1 MAMTAV
7 RRKELV
13 AAQRGANEP
22 SLRIMEYQLDLMR
35 ALNYY
40 NVQHDDKEKKK
51 WFIGYIAKSDKKF
64 AVALTKLD
72 EVLFRHAGILARLVQ
87 NDNILEEKEALYLE
101 CKISELRIL
110 TDVKVVPL
118 AVLTNVIP
126 LPSIQDRIE
135 SAAHKHAAEFDAAID
150 GYIMTRSRDFSAKSY
165 LLTNQ
170 ISAPVAKRIGDL
182 MIPLVDELREAQ
194 AGKDEQLVEGYSYF
208 STRELKKFIEYVDEM
223 IADCMQQVQTAKAN
237 RIPRKHKPKP
247 ASMQTAKIK
256 YLSEFPELGLKSV
269 HPTAIIGSTEIWYYN
284 TKYKVLGVL
293 KGENGSTLA
302 VKGTS
307 IIGFDVQ
314 ESVCMR
320 LRKPAD
326 FFKGLSL
333 NKRALNTAM
342 KTLKTKPSPARGRLT
357 EDCIILG
364 AY

>member
-72 EVLFRHAGILARLVQ
+72 EVL
-87 NDNILEEKEALYLE
+87 
-101 CKISELRIL
+101 
-110 TDVKVVPL
+110 
-118 AVLTNVIP
+118 
-126 LPSIQDRIE
+126 
-135 SAAHKHAAEFDAAID
+135 
-150 GYIMTRSRDFSAKSY
+150 
-165 LLTNQ
+165 LTNQ

-194 AGKDEQLVEGYSYF
+194 AGKDEQLVEGYAYL

-247 ASMQTAKIK
+247 ASVQTAKIK

-284 TKYKVLGVL
+284 TKYKVLGVF